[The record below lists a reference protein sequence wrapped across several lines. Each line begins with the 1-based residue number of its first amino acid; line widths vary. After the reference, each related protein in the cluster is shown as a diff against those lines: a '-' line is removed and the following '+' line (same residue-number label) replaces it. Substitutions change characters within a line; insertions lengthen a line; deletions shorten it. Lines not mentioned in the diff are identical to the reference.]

1 VRHRAFTSV
10 ADSGPVLQRK
20 AGIVA
25 ARAPMLALGLVAL
38 WLGGCSVSVPLGAMF
53 GADEPSAPTGTIK
66 GASDANIVSLKGQPS
81 LSPKMDAEDA
91 RRSQSALALAL
102 DPAGNGVPVNWDNPQ
117 SGNKGSFRS
126 ISEFYLEGNQLCRRF
141 TADFNAGTQAS
152 AYDGSACR
160 AGPQSWVIIEA
171 KAQGAEATET
181 TSETPATEIATSQSK

>member
-25 ARAPMLALGLVAL
+25 ARAPMLLLGLVAL

-53 GADEPSAPTGTIK
+53 GADEPTAPTGTIK
-66 GASDANIVSLKGQPS
+66 GASDANIVRLQGQPS
-81 LSPKMDAEDA
+81 LSPQMDAEDA

-102 DPAGNGVPVNWDNPQ
+102 DPAGNGVPVGWDNPQ

-126 ISEFYLEGNQLCRRF
+126 VSEFYLEGNQLCRRF
-141 TADFNAGTQAS
+141 VADFTTDSQAS
-152 AYDGSACR
+152 GYDGSACR

-171 KAQGAEATET
+171 KAQDSKGTRKVSPSET
-181 TSETPATEIATSQSK
+181 TLAAPVQ